1 MRYMTPLRR
10 LWHRR
15 KPAAGPSPRCLQDA
29 TTQLDRLNRL
39 AEHLLDNSQELIDQ
53 VTSLEATIIAEADAL
68 TGGRD
73 RPPLA

>member
-1 MRYMTPLRR
+1 MKSMTRLRR

-15 KPAAGPSPRCLQDA
+15 KPGVTPSANYLQA
-29 TTQLDRLNRL
+29 EIDRLNRL

-53 VTSLEATIIAEADAL
+53 VTNLEATITFEADCL

-73 RPPLA
+73 HPPLA

>member
-10 LWHRR
+10 LLHRR
-15 KPAAGPSPRCLQDA
+15 KPGVTPSANYLQA
-29 TTQLDRLNRL
+29 EIDRLNRL

-53 VTSLEATIIAEADAL
+53 VTSLEATIAMEADNL
-68 TGGRD
+68 TGGRV

>member
-1 MRYMTPLRR
+1 MKSMTRLRR

-15 KPAAGPSPRCLQDA
+15 KPGGVPSPNCLQDA

-53 VTSLEATIIAEADAL
+53 VISLEATIIAEADAL

>member
-1 MRYMTPLRR
+1 MKSMTPLRR

-68 TGGRD
+68 TGGRV

>member
-1 MRYMTPLRR
+1 MKSMTPLRR

-15 KPAAGPSPRCLQDA
+15 KPGAGPSPRCLQDA

-53 VTSLEATIIAEADAL
+53 VTSLEATIIAEADKIH
-68 TGGRD
+68 
-73 RPPLA
+73 

>member
-1 MRYMTPLRR
+1 MRSTTLSRR

-15 KPAAGPSPRCLQDA
+15 KREGLPSENYLQA
-29 TTQLDRLNRL
+29 ELDRLNRL